1 MGPDLPPPRVGLGLL
16 KRALIA
22 GVLITLLS
30 GTAVASAVFLQ
41 ANDLIAIV
49 AKEGRVP
56 LSIPELDRNDAG
68 GPQTL
73 MILGSDERFGDKV
86 ASGGKARSNSD
97 TIILVRLDPDQKVI
111 SVLSLPR
118 DLKVTIPGNDVP
130 TKINAAYSQ
139 GGAALTLKTVRE
151 TLSTPER
158 RFRINHVITIGF
170 EAFQRA
176 INYVGCVYYDVDQR
190 YFNDNAQ
197 GQNFAAIDIKPGYQR
212 ICGGDALDY
221 VRFRHTDNDLV
232 RAARQQDFLRQIK
245 NQEGVAKL
253 RDPTNIKTLAKVFAR
268 YFDYDAGLRKKK
280 QLFGLAK
287 LAIFSASKP
296 VQNVPF
302 AIDGEEANG
311 AYLLV
316 GRTTIQKTVDRFLHP
331 GAAPAAR
338 KRRTAAPSRSPSRRK
353 RSAPSSLENV
363 PKLVSGTR
371 EGEDQAVLAASKVG
385 GLPFYYPA
393 LKRDT
398 AALDGGL
405 SSEPS
410 TRIYS
415 VRDEKGQLRRAYRM
429 TYAFNLGG
437 FKEYYG
443 VQGMARWAPPILDD
457 PDATRTVKGRRLQ
470 LYYDGGRLRLVAWK
484 TDRGVYWV
492 SNTLLRRLT
501 NRQMLAIAASMRRLG
516 AK

>member
-1 MGPDLPPPRVGLGLL
+1 MGPELPTPRVGLGLL

-22 GVLITLLS
+22 GVLITLLT

-41 ANDLIAIV
+41 VSDFKQIV
-49 AKEGRVP
+49 QEGRKP
-56 LSIPELDRNDAG
+56 LVIRDIDRSEAG

-97 TIILVRLDPDQKVI
+97 TIILVRLDPDKNVL
-111 SVLSLPR
+111 SVMSLPR

-130 TKINAAYSQ
+130 TKINAAYSR
-139 GGAALTLKTVRE
+139 GGAPLTLKTVRE
-151 TLSTPER
+151 TLSTPKR

-212 ICGGDALDY
+212 VCGGDALDY

-232 RAARQQDFLRQIK
+232 RAARQQDFIRQIK
-245 NQEGVAKL
+245 NQEGVQRLKDPRKL
-253 RDPTNIKTLAKVFAR
+253 KTLARVFAR
-268 YFDYDAGLRKKK
+268 YFDYDAGLRNTK

-311 AYLLV
+311 AYLLA
-316 GRTTIQKTVDRFLHP
+316 GRSTIQKTVDRFLHP
-331 GAAPAAR
+331 VAAVAR
-338 KRRTAAPSRSPSRRK
+338 KRRAAAPSRSSGKRK
-353 RSAPSSLENV
+353 RSTSSTLDNV
-363 PKLVSGTR
+363 PNLVSGTR
-371 EGEDQAVLAASKVG
+371 EGEDQAVLAATKVG
-385 GLPFYYPA
+385 GLPFYFPA

-415 VRDEKGQLRRAYRM
+415 VRDEVGKVRRAYRM
-429 TYAFNLGG
+429 TYGFNLGG

-443 VQGMARWAPPILDD
+443 IQGIAWKAPPILDN
-457 PDATRTVKGRRLQ
+457 PDETRTIQGRRL
-470 LYYDGGRLRLVAWK
+470 LLFHDGGRLRLVAWK
-484 TDRGVYWV
+484 TQRGAYWV

-501 NRQMLAIAASMRRLG
+501 NRQMLAIATSMRRLG